1 MESFW
6 RKKAGVGVDLMQLL
20 KIYLGKTENKNEE
33 I

>member
-6 RKKAGVGVDLMQLL
+6 RKNAGVGVDLMQLL
-20 KIYLGKTENKNEE
+20 KTYLDKTENKNEE